1 MCRLVETR
9 LGITMLPE
17 GVLTRP
23 AAEGRIRMI
32 GLKESWAQRQMFVVV
47 RDPDQLS
54 HIARTLIEHLQR
66 SAAADDSA

>member
-17 GVLTRP
+17 GVLARL

-32 GLKESWAQRQMFVVV
+32 GLKEPWAQRQMFVVV

-54 HIARTLIEHLQR
+54 HIARSLIEHLQR
-66 SAAADDSA
+66 SAAGGEAA